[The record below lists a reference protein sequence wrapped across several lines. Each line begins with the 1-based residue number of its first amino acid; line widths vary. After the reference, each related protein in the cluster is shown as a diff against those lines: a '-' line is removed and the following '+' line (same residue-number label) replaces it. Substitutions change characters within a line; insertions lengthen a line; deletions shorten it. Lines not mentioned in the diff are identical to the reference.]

1 MAKFVKIAN
10 LYLCVI
16 IATLVA
22 CNHRS
27 SEEKYIEIADSKKK
41 AESISAT
48 ETSVPKSVIV
58 EIEPAIKDPSA
69 NAPIENAKHAYIFPN
84 SSYDWLS
91 YKKDLRNKTDEEL
104 RIGRNEIYA
113 RHGRRFADVSLQSY
127 FDTKDWYQGTIE
139 PKDFNYN
146 NISRI
151 EQINIDAIMQVE
163 WQRRI
168 AGDAKTYTYKYD
180 RTEYSTGDIFIH
192 PEYKEHFLNVASIDL
207 DHILVKGQEIQ
218 EGAETKFTRSDLSY
232 DAKINDYGYK
242 LSSWICLSE
251 HEASFCIDGNDCITY
266 YTR

>member
-1 MAKFVKIAN
+1 MAKFVKITI
-10 LYLCVI
+10 LYLCI
-16 IATLVA
+16 ITTTLVG

-27 SEEKYIEIADSKKK
+27 PEENIESTNIKKK
-41 AESISAT
+41 MESTLTA
-48 ETSVPKSVIV
+48 ETSTSSPITDETESTIKDLPEDSVIGNV
-58 EIEPAIKDPSA
+58 QRD
-69 NAPIENAKHAYIFPN
+69 YIFPN
-84 SSYDWLS
+84 SNYDWLS

-104 RIGRNEIYA
+104 RIGRNEVYA
-113 RHGRRFADVSLQSY
+113 RHGRRFADASLQSY
-127 FDTKDWYQGTIE
+127 FDAKDWYQGTIE

-192 PEYKEHFLNVASIDL
+192 PEYKEYLLNITSIDL
-207 DHILVKGQEIQ
+207 DHISVKGQEIQ

-251 HEASFCIDGNDCITY
+251 HEASFDIDGNDCITY